1 MQAFGKP
8 GSQILDGFTDRDLGT
23 GTAAFLFFDL
33 LQIAVNRAFRAGVA
47 QFATDGIDRR
57 VTPHRQQVVSRS
69 YNFRFVDSGSG
80 HGILEFRTVLR
91 NMILHTNF
99 TKFKAAKIQI
109 LRHDNG

>member
-1 MQAFGKP
+1 M
-8 GSQILDGFTDRDLGT
+8 D
-23 GTAAFLFFDL
+23 
-33 LQIAVNRAFRAGVA
+33 RAFRAGIP

-91 NMILHTNF
+91 NMILHTNLA
-99 TKFKAAKIQI
+99 KFNAEKFVI
-109 LRHDNG
+109 LRRDNG